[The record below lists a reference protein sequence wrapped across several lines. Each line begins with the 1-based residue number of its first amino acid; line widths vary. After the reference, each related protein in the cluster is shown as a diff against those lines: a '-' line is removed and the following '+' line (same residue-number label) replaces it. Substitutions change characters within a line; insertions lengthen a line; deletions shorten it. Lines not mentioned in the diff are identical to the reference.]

1 MGTTI
6 PYNEVTNLRFKKTTD
21 DMKIIGIFKLL
32 KDYYLRFSKTGVDY
46 ARYRG
51 MTVGENC
58 RIYTTTLGTEP
69 WLISIGNKVTITSG
83 VRFLTHDGSTWLFN
97 DEKGRRELFK
107 KIKVGNNVFIGINS
121 IIMPGVVIEDKVIVA
136 AGSVVTKS
144 VPSGVIVGGNPAR
157 IIGDYLAHE
166 RNILNNCISRHE
178 MDFYKDYKSR
188 IEEIVDPSTKN
199 FLK

>member
-1 MGTTI
+1 M
-6 PYNEVTNLRFKKTTD
+6 
-21 DMKIIGIFKLL
+21 IIVSLFKLL

-51 MTVGENC
+51 VEVGNDC
-58 RIYTTTLGTEP
+58 RIFTTTLGTEP

-107 KIKVGNNVFIGINS
+107 RVKVGNNVFIGINS

-144 VPSGVIVGGNPAR
+144 VPSGVIVGGNPAK
-157 IIGDYLAHE
+157 IIGDYKKHE
-166 RNILNNCISRHE
+166 DNILEKCVSRQE
-178 MDFYKDYKSR
+178 MDFSKDYRSR
-188 IEEIVDPSTKN
+188 IEEVVDTSTKSYM
-199 FLK
+199 KKQPSK